1 MVHVNVFCLCIYKYI
16 AQECTFHQYAS
27 GGVFATILASRIN
40 YVCVCGGGIVCLV
53 VMLLE
58 FCSSI

>member
-40 YVCVCGGGIVCLV
+40 YVCVCVGGDCLLGGDVAGIL
-53 VMLLE
+53 
-58 FCSSI
+58 